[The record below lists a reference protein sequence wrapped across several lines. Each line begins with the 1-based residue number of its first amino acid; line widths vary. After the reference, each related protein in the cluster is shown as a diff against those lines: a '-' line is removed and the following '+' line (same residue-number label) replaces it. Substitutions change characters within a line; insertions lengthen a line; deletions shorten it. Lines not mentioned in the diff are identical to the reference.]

1 MILGKAV
8 DVDKLD
14 LFNAYSNIHSWTSST
29 MVDGEA
35 LIVTRKLTTMV
46 SMEELEQ
53 LAAHLGVTLEIDQN
67 KNGRLWASKSR
78 GHITL
83 SNRNFHTISHTGT
96 NNKTICTVE
105 PDVLSFH
112 IQLQNLASM
121 ARTIHDDFLAI
132 HDTFPEISLLNETCF
147 QNKSFQ
153 KLMEQAGAEASTPL
167 EIRDLR
173 FEIRD

>member
-8 DVDKLD
+8 DIDKLG

-29 MVDGEA
+29 IVDGEA
-35 LIVTRKLTTMV
+35 LVVTRKLTTMV
-46 SMEELEQ
+46 TLSELEQ
-53 LAAHLGVTLEIDQN
+53 LAKHIGVTLEIEPN

-83 SNRNFHTISHTGT
+83 SNKHFHNISQKGT

-112 IQLQNLASM
+112 VQLQNLASL
-121 ARTIHDDFLAI
+121 AKIIHDDFLAI
-132 HDTFPEISLLNETCF
+132 HDTFPEISLLIETCF

-153 KLMEQAGAEASTPL
+153 KLMELSL
-167 EIRDLR
+167 S
-173 FEIRD
+173 